1 MTKKQKGLIIGIIA
15 VILIGFIFSKS
26 STYIKT
32 DVKVD
37 STEIKVDS
45 VKVDSLEDGKK

>member
-1 MTKKQKGLIIGIIA
+1 MSKKQKGLIIGIIA

-32 DVKVD
+32 DIKVD
-37 STEIKVDS
+37 STEVKLDTT
-45 VKVDSLEDGKK
+45 KVDSLKK

>member
-1 MTKKQKGLIIGIIA
+1 MSKKQIGIIVA
-15 VILIGFIFSKS
+15 VIAVVFIAFVISKS
-26 STYIKT
+26 STYIKS

-45 VKVDSLEDGKK
+45 VKVDTLDDGKK